1 MSVDLRT
8 NCPMIVKPVMHMASS
23 VIIVPIYMAACAVI
37 ITATAAM
44 QCRMLSVADDCAH
57 VVIAF
62 NVPTVSKIS
71 AELFSGMN
79 L

>member
-1 MSVDLRT
+1 MT
-8 NCPMIVKPVMHMASS
+8 VKPVMHMASS

-44 QCRMLSVADDCAH
+44 QRCMFSVADDCAH

-62 NVPTVSKIS
+62 NIPTASKKVQS
-71 AELFSGMN
+71 FLVA
-79 L
+79 